1 MCASELYRFL
11 GFFDEQ
17 RDQLVKEGAAKMK
30 SDIGW
35 LDVTEGITGLFEFVS
50 TTYRRYS
57 IEGG

>member
-1 MCASELYRFL
+1 VCASELYRFL

-35 LDVTEGITGLFEFVS
+35 LDVTEGITGLFEFIY
-50 TTYRRYS
+50 TAEADRL
-57 IEGG
+57 